1 MMFSYKKKLD
11 SNLKYYLSK
20 NAYRSYRVLIKYKNF
35 QSSITKKINSYKGVV
50 YYTIDSINIISA
62 ELNARGIDRI
72 LEYPEIEKIY
82 LDEYLFLCGMSV
94 NTANKVYFSDKFK
107 LNGTGIGIGLVD
119 SGVFPHQDLLS
130 PSNKIEL
137 FVDLVNDLKYP
148 YDDNGH
154 GTSIAGILCSS
165 GISSN
170 NMYTGIC
177 SRSKLFCY
185 KAFDKLGKGF
195 ASNILYAIECLVNM
209 SEEHNIKLLC
219 LPFELLT
226 HNAFIISCFENIFDY
241 AVSRGVI
248 PIVPSGSNSN
258 NKYSITGI
266 STLSNCISV
275 GGLNTSAN
283 SIVPYKF
290 SSAGP
295 YGKSIKPD
303 LCAAC
308 VNIVSLNSDLN
319 YISEKNGVKLYPKK
333 LDAPH
338 KTFSGTSMAAAYI
351 CGICALLLENKP
363 DMTFKD
369 IHSLLK
375 VGCTSI
381 EDIPKYIQGEG
392 TVDIKK
398 LTN

>member
-1 MMFSYKKKLD
+1 MFSYKKKID
-11 SNLKYYLSK
+11 SNLKYYLLK
-20 NAYRSYRVLIKYKNF
+20 NAYKSYRVLIKYKNF
-35 QSSITKKINSYKGVV
+35 QSSIIKKINSYKGFV
-50 YYTIDSINIISA
+50 YFTIDSINIISA

-72 LEYPEIEKIY
+72 SEYPEVEKIY
-82 LDEYLFLCGMSV
+82 LDEYLFLSGISV
-94 NTANKVYFSDKFK
+94 NTANKVYFSDKLK
-107 LNGTGIGIGLVD
+107 LNGNGIGIGLVD
-119 SGVFPHQDLLS
+119 SGVFPHPDLLS
-130 PSNKIEL
+130 PNNKIEL
-137 FVDLVNDLKYP
+137 FVDLINNLKYP

-170 NMYTGIC
+170 NMYKGIC
-177 SRSKLFCY
+177 SKSKLFCY
-185 KAFDKLGKGF
+185 KAFDQLGKGF
-195 ASNILYAIECLVNM
+195 ASNILYAIDCLINM

-226 HNAFIISCFENIFDY
+226 HNVFIISCFENIFDY
-241 AVSRGVI
+241 AISKGIV

-258 NKYSITGI
+258 NKYSILGI

-283 SIVPYKF
+283 LIVPYKF

-295 YGKSIKPD
+295 YEKFIKPD

-319 YISEKNGVKLYPKK
+319 YISERNGVKLYPKK
-333 LDAPH
+333 LDTPH
-338 KTFSGTSMAAAYI
+338 KTFSGTSLATAYI
-351 CGICALLLENKP
+351 CGICALLFEKKP

-369 IHSLLK
+369 IVSLLK

-381 EDIPKYIQGEG
+381 ENIPKYIQGNG
-392 TVDIKK
+392 TIDIKK
-398 LTN
+398 ILN